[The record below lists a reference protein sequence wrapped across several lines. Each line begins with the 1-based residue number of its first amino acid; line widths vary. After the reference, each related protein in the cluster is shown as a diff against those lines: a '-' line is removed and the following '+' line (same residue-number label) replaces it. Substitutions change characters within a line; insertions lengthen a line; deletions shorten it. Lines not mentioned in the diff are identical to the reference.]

1 MEREKETV
9 EHEAIPEAL
18 LYTPRMQIRRFMQS
32 EWMSLLAYLQDD
44 GIADGFPEGAYT
56 QQRLRDMA
64 ADPYLYA
71 LVSEEDDEVMGHVF
85 CRPGVQPLTGELGL
99 GIRSDYRR
107 HGYASEAFRALLGHS
122 FGELG
127 LHRIT
132 VTCAPENLALRA
144 LLEKMGMRM
153 EGFFRQSLPTVDGE
167 WKDECVYALLRDEWR
182 VQERVLELKEA
193 EELTVTE
200 SEHEADGT
208 HQALK
213 VAATVESTEVQEE
226 TAAIHELEPATASIE
241 SPSFAEETQE
251 MPEPPFATPE
261 FDPNIPQVTLA
272 VGEAG
277 EPGPFAPIL
286 PPPSESLPPEFSTKT
301 VTVSGTV
308 VEVQRAAL
316 PDPLGGLIEQRID
329 GVPFLLRRPHDFNWL
344 APFGVVFRVWDRQD
358 SGNIAF
364 GLKIED
370 QQVFIKY
377 AGAATADYEGHAVD
391 AVRRLREAADVY
403 EILEHPTL
411 VRLLDHFETEDG
423 YAMLFEWAEGELLRR
438 DDSPSSPI
446 TRFRR
451 LPIDER
457 VDAVE
462 RILDF
467 HAHVEA
473 FGYVAIDFYDGSLIY
488 DFERKQITI
497 CDIDFYSPT
506 PYTNEM
512 GRMWGSSRF
521 MSPEEYE
528 LGSAIDSRTNVYGLG
543 AMAFCLLGSET
554 DRSRE
559 RWEAGEALFELA
571 ARAVSP
577 DRSDRWETVAELLE
591 AWRAAR

>member
-1 MEREKETV
+1 MEREKEAV
-9 EHEAIPEAL
+9 EHEALPEAL
-18 LYTPRMQIRRFMQS
+18 IRTPRMQIRRFAQS
-32 EWMSLLAYLQDD
+32 EWLRLLAYLQDE
-44 GIADGFPEGAYT
+44 GIADSFPEGAYT
-56 QQRLRDMA
+56 EQRLRDMA
-64 ADPYLYA
+64 ADPYLHA
-71 LVSEEDDEVMGHVF
+71 LVSEEDGEVMGHVF
-85 CRPGVQPLTGELGL
+85 CRPGAQPLTGELGV

-127 LHRIT
+127 LHRLT
-132 VTCAPENLALRA
+132 VTCPPENLALRA
-144 LLEKMGMRM
+144 LLEKTGMRM

-182 VQERVLELKEA
+182 VQERLLEMKETELA
-193 EELTVTE
+193 EPTFISENADIALTDNEMQQQEEELT
-200 SEHEADGT
+200 
-208 HQALK
+208 
-213 VAATVESTEVQEE
+213 
-226 TAAIHELEPATASIE
+226 EPQPA
-241 SPSFAEETQE
+241 P
-251 MPEPPFATPE
+251 PE
-261 FDPNIPQVTLA
+261 FDPNVPQVTLA
-272 VGEAG
+272 IGEAG
-277 EPGPFAPIL
+277 GAGPFAPVL
-286 PPPSESLPPEFSTKT
+286 PPLGESVKPESSAESVAVF
-301 VTVSGTV
+301 GTV
-308 VEVQRAAL
+308 VSVQRAAE

-344 APFGVVFRVWDRQD
+344 APFGLVFRVWDRQD

-370 QQVFIKY
+370 QQVFVKY
-377 AGAATADYEGHAVD
+377 AGAATADYEGHPID
-391 AVRRLREAADVY
+391 AVRRLQQGANAY

-446 TRFRR
+446 SRFRR
-451 LPIDER
+451 LPIEER
-457 VDAVE
+457 IDAVE

-488 DFERKQITI
+488 DFERKQITV
-497 CDIDFYSPT
+497 CDIDFYSPA

-512 GRMWGSSRF
+512 GRMWGSTRF

-528 LGSAIDSRTNVYGLG
+528 LGAVIDSRTNVYGMG

-559 RWEAGEALFELA
+559 RWEAGQALFELA
-571 ARAVSP
+571 TRAVSP
-577 DRSDRWETVAELLE
+577 DRSERWETVAELLE

>member
-9 EHEAIPEAL
+9 EHEAVPEAWI
-18 LYTPRMQIRRFMQS
+18 YTPRMRIRRFAQS
-32 EWMSLLAYLQDD
+32 EWMELLAYLQDD
-44 GIADGFPEGAYT
+44 GIADSFPEGAYT
-56 QQRLRDMA
+56 ERRLRDMT

-71 LVSEEDDEVMGHVF
+71 LISEEDEVMGHAF
-85 CRPGVQPLTGELGL
+85 CRPGPQPLTGELGV

-107 HGYASEAFRALLGHS
+107 HGYAGEAFRALLGHS

-127 LHRIT
+127 LHRLT
-132 VTCAPENLALRA
+132 VTCPPENLALRA
-144 LLEKMGMRM
+144 LLEKTGMRM

-182 VQERVLELKEA
+182 VQERLLEMKE
-193 EELTVTE
+193 EELTALKT
-200 SEHEADGT
+200 EHESAFETQTAASAFVSENDDTALTKSHDDELLPPAD
-208 HQALK
+208 
-213 VAATVESTEVQEE
+213 TEVQARPVE
-226 TAAIHELEPATASIE
+226 IHE
-241 SPSFAEETQE
+241 
-251 MPEPPFATPE
+251 PEPRFAPPE
-261 FDPNIPQVTLA
+261 FDHNVPQVTSA
-272 VGEAG
+272 IGEDG
-277 EPGPFAPIL
+277 GPGPFAPIL
-286 PPPSESLPPEFSTKT
+286 PSPGESLQPEASAET
-301 VTVSGTV
+301 VAVSGMV
-308 VEVQRAAL
+308 VGVQRAVE

-344 APFGVVFRVWDRQD
+344 APFGLVFRAWDRQD

-377 AGAATADYEGHAVD
+377 AGAATADYEGHPAD
-391 AVRRLREAADVY
+391 AVRRLREAANVY

-446 TRFRR
+446 SRFRR
-451 LPIDER
+451 LPIEER
-457 VDAVE
+457 IDAVE

-488 DFERKQITI
+488 DFERKRITI
-497 CDIDFYSPT
+497 CDIDFYSPA
-506 PYTNEM
+506 PYTNDM

-528 LGSAIDSRTNVYGLG
+528 LGAAIDSRTNVYGLG

-554 DRSRE
+554 DRTRE
-559 RWEAGEALFELA
+559 RWEAGEELFELA
-571 ARAVSP
+571 AKAVSP
-577 DRSDRWETVAELLE
+577 ERSERWETAAELLE